1 MPENDWKPVA
11 AALLFGWPSQVNS
24 WGDVVLAGYCSKL
37 ADRGVTPDEALAAI
51 DSCGPEQKF
60 PPSVPELAGMA
71 RKDPS
76 LPTYEEMLEAL
87 YGAGG
92 VIRAIWS
99 WPGDRGEKLAADR
112 LGAQHERVRAYVAIV
127 GLQWLAHLNPRGA
140 SFEHQFSGAHRHRL
154 EQSWQEFLE
163 RSDERDVAVLARGP
177 RSGSLRRVDPRA
189 QIGGGS

>member
-71 RKDPS
+71 RHDPAE
-76 LPTYEEMLEAL
+76 PTFAELVQAL
-87 YGAGG
+87 YGSGG
-92 VIRAIWS
+92 VIRPLWA
-99 WPGDRGEKLAADR
+99 WPGERGMPAAAERLAEQHELVQAFARSVGSEWLRNVDPRDGEHEFAGADR
-112 LGAQHERVRAYVAIV
+112 RKLDAAWR
-127 GLQWLAHLNPRGA
+127 
-140 SFEHQFSGAHRHRL
+140 
-154 EQSWQEFLE
+154 EFLG
-163 RSDERDVAVLARGP
+163 RHDEREVAQLTGAR
-177 RSGSLRRVDPRA
+177 RRGSLRRGTFDA
-189 QIGGGS
+189 LQIGGGS